1 MIALASVNPTSKPWF
16 LPVSL
21 ALLLAASV
29 LSAQT
34 ASPEAA
40 APRIGKRFWEGAVDT
55 MSSVLSR
62 LNNYTCIVHMSRFEK
77 ARRDPAPRQLDSI
90 RLQVTALS
98 GLEYYALPGSPKSVT
113 DPRELVRTG
122 LVATGMF
129 QGYAHAIFMRRGL
142 EKLEFLG
149 SEGAGERSL
158 LHFRFVMEPVTEAL
172 EIRLGGRHANAAA
185 KGDFWID
192 ERDLRLRRV
201 IIENVKPLVNIGV
214 QQALYVMDWAPVKTR
229 AGDFLLPQRAEVSML
244 LANGEYSRNEST
256 LAQCRE
262 YRAESSIRFDV
273 DEDQAVA
280 AADSF
285 DAGAIT
291 ASKFLPGGLRLELRL
306 SDELRLDQMTVGDE
320 FHATLSSLVSYRGK
334 TLLPKG
340 AQVLGRIRRLDAY
353 PLPQPHSV
361 AWLEFSVLRDGSTEY
376 TFLAEI
382 EKRDPLPS
390 LVEKLKAAGVANKDI
405 AVPDRSLDGDDITYQ
420 AVPGVA
426 SFIFEEGFPS
436 IPAGY
441 RIDWKTIPASR

>member
-1 MIALASVNPTSKPWF
+1 M
-16 LPVSL
+16 
-21 ALLLAASV
+21 
-29 LSAQT
+29 
-34 ASPEAA
+34 
-40 APRIGKRFWEGAVDT
+40 
-55 MSSVLSR
+55 
-62 LNNYTCIVHMSRFEK
+62 
-77 ARRDPAPRQLDSI
+77 
-90 RLQVTALS
+90 
-98 GLEYYALPGSPKSVT
+98 
-113 DPRELVRTG
+113 
-122 LVATGMF
+122 
-129 QGYAHAIFMRRGL
+129 
-142 EKLEFLG
+142 
-149 SEGAGERSL
+149 
-158 LHFRFVMEPVTEAL
+158 
-172 EIRLGGRHANAAA
+172 
-185 KGDFWID
+185 
-192 ERDLRLRRV
+192 
-201 IIENVKPLVNIGV
+201 
-214 QQALYVMDWAPVKTR
+214 KTR

-244 LANGEYSRNEST
+244 LANGEYSRNEAT

-262 YRAESSIRFDV
+262 YQAESSIRFDV

-280 AADSF
+280 EAESF

-320 FHATLSSLVSYRGK
+320 FHATLSSPISHRGK

-353 PLPQPHSV
+353 PLPKPHSV

-390 LVEKLKAAGVANKDI
+390 LVDQIKAEGASSKD
-405 AVPDRSLDGDDITYQ
+405 ALTPDRTRDDGDLAYQ

-426 SFIFEEGFPS
+426 SFVFEEGFPT